1 MQEATNTLAS
11 PTPNA
16 PTPKEMENLVINW
29 FKAGLSIEWIPLVY
43 AEDIPP
49 HITQQLESIRDQL
62 GPWILHTVMDLHKLP
77 EGLTGW
83 LMPSGH
89 GDTFVVC
96 GYWDG
101 DIEFMLMT
109 HRDTGE
115 LVTYRTSGHGK
126 GVVH

>member
-1 MQEATNTLAS
+1 MNEATDTWAP

-29 FKAGLSIEWIPLVY
+29 FKTGLSIEWIPLIY

-49 HITQQLESIRDQL
+49 HITQQLESIRDQQ
-62 GPWILHTVMDLHKLP
+62 GPWILHTAMDLHKLP

-101 DIEFMLMT
+101 EVAFMLMT

-115 LVTYRTSGHGK
+115 VVTYRTSGHGK

>member
-1 MQEATNTLAS
+1 MQEVTKPIAS

-29 FKAGLSIEWIPLVY
+29 FKAGLSIEWIPLDY
-43 AEDIPP
+43 TEIATPSFTSYFE
-49 HITQQLESIRDQL
+49 HLCSEHA
-62 GPWILHTVMDLHKLP
+62 PWILHTPMDLHKLP

-89 GDTFVVC
+89 GDTCVVC

-101 DIEFMLMT
+101 EVTFMLMT
-109 HRDTGE
+109 HSETGE
-115 LVTYRTSGHGK
+115 VVTYRTSGHGK